1 MLRIVIIDDE
11 TNTWKVTT
19 TILRTKLNNV
29 QVVGMAENVKSGIEM
44 IHLQKPDI
52 VLLDIQMPDGTGFD
66 LLKQIKEIDFKVIFI
81 TAFHEYAVKAF
92 KFSALDYLL
101 KPINSK
107 ELINA
112 IKRVEET
119 IQMKNINPNLNAF
132 NENMSS
138 KSKESKKIILKTS
151 DNIYLVPVKE
161 IIRCEADVNY
171 TRFFLEDGR
180 KLFVSKT
187 LKEYEELLGEFGF
200 MRVHQSHLINT
211 DFMER
216 YQKAEGGSVVMKD
229 ETIIPVALRKRDA
242 LLKLLEDM

>member
-1 MLRIVIIDDE
+1 
-11 TNTWKVTT
+11 
-19 TILRTKLNNV
+19 
-29 QVVGMAENVKSGIEM
+29 MAENVKSGIEM

-161 IIRCEADVNY
+161 IIRCEADVN
-171 TRFFLEDGR
+171 
-180 KLFVSKT
+180 
-187 LKEYEELLGEFGF
+187 
-200 MRVHQSHLINT
+200 
-211 DFMER
+211 
-216 YQKAEGGSVVMKD
+216 
-229 ETIIPVALRKRDA
+229 
-242 LLKLLEDM
+242 